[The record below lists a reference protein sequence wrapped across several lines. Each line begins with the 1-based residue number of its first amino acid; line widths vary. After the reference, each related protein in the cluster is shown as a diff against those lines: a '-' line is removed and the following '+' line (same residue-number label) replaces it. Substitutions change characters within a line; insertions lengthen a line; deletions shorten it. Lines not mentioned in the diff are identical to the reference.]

1 MKNIVLIQDNKIT
14 PRNNWRRRKV
24 EELIVSRDSKIRG
37 EVLRVYNEKKDST
50 FLLKRPVQ
58 KLIPFEIMH
67 CVKEGNKNVPYVIV
81 NRPQQKA
88 AVTGQLMC
96 GMKNF

>member
-58 KLIPFEIMH
+58 KLIPFEIMLKRAIRMFRTLLLIVH
-67 CVKEGNKNVPYVIV
+67 NKK
-81 NRPQQKA
+81 QQ
-88 AVTGQLMC
+88 
-96 GMKNF
+96 